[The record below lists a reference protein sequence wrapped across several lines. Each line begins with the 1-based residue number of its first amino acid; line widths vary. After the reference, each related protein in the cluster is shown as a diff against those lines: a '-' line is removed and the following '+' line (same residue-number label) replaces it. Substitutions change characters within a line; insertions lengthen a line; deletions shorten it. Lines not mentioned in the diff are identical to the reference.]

1 MGYQHERE
9 RKMTTWADKWNQL
22 IKDGELVKDKQLFVC
37 EYVVL
42 FTQKKDNRDLVGGYQ
57 LKKKGKKYQITFG
70 GRDIGLNDM
79 DKTVTYGWMVRSP
92 LSYWQK
98 KADQDRITV
107 YENIYGEC

>member
-1 MGYQHERE
+1 MA
-9 RKMTTWADKWNQL
+9 TWSDKWNQL
-22 IKDGELVKDKQLFVC
+22 IKDAELVKDKQLFVC
-37 EYVVL
+37 EYVAL

-57 LKKKGKKYQITFG
+57 LKKKGNKYQITFG
-70 GRDIGLNDM
+70 GNDIGLNGM
-79 DKTVTYGWMVRSP
+79 DKTVAYGWMVRNP